1 VTREPES
8 TSSTG
13 EPKGSTD
20 TSERATSTR
29 ATHDSFFEAA
39 CRSLG
44 YDSATFELL
53 LLAAREIRSELP
65 LRRDDGSIEV
75 FNAYRVQHHNARGPY
90 KGGLRFHPDV
100 DFDEV
105 RGLACLMT
113 LKTALVDVPFG
124 GAKGGVDC
132 DPATLS
138 PRELEQ
144 LTRKYTSKFHR
155 VIGPNLDIAAPDI
168 GTDARVMAWIQ
179 DEYSKIYGYDPAVV
193 TGKPV
198 LTGGSVGREEATGL
212 GVSLVLNRFVTGRS
226 ESLAGQTIAIQ
237 GFGNVGC
244 HAAEFLHRLDA
255 RIVAISDHTGGVHDA
270 AGLPVEECIRR
281 VRGGETVTELGFEPI
296 GNDALLELDVDVL
309 IPAAVG
315 GVITAANAPAVR
327 ARMIVEA
334 ANSPVTA
341 AADAMLSA
349 RGVEIIPDILANA
362 GGVIVSYFEWVQN
375 LQQFYWTLDVV
386 HQRLSDR
393 LDTATAAVLDE
404 AEREQISL
412 RSAAYRI
419 ATLRVKEAFFIA
431 GF

>member
-1 VTREPES
+1 MAIDDDLTTPVGGPAASTAAPEVARS
-8 TSSTG
+8 ARS
-13 EPKGSTD
+13 
-20 TSERATSTR
+20 
-29 ATHDSFFEAA
+29 THDAFFESA

-44 YDSATFELL
+44 YDNATFELL

-100 DFDEV
+100 DIDEV

-113 LKTALVDVPFG
+113 LKTALVDIPFG

-132 DPATLS
+132 DPARLS
-138 PRELEQ
+138 ARELEQ

-155 VIGPNLDIAAPDI
+155 LIGPNLDIAAPDI

-179 DEYSKIYGYDPAVV
+179 DEYSKIYGYDPGVV

-212 GVSLVLNRFVTGRS
+212 GVSLVLDRLVTGRG
-226 ESLAGQTIAIQ
+226 ESLAGRTAAIQ

-244 HAAEFLHRLDA
+244 HAADFLDRLGMH
-255 RIVAISDHTGGVHDA
+255 IVAISDHTGGVVDP
-270 AGLPVEECIRR
+270 AGLPIDECIRR
-281 VRGGETVTELGFEPI
+281 VRGGEHIAALGAEPI
-296 GNDALLELDVDVL
+296 ANADLLELDVDVL
-309 IPAAVG
+309 IPAAISS
-315 GVITAANAPAVR
+315 VITASNAPAVR
-327 ARMIVEA
+327 ARLIVEA

-341 AADAMLSA
+341 AADALLTA
-349 RGVEIIPDILANA
+349 RGVEIVPDILANA
-362 GGVIVSYFEWVQN
+362 GGVIVSYYEWVQN
-375 LQQFYWTLDVV
+375 LQQFYWSLDQV
-386 HQRLSDR
+386 HERLAVR
-393 LDTATAAVLDE
+393 LDSTTDAVIDE
-404 AEREQISL
+404 ADREQISL

-419 ATLRVKEAFFIA
+419 ATLRVKDAFFIA